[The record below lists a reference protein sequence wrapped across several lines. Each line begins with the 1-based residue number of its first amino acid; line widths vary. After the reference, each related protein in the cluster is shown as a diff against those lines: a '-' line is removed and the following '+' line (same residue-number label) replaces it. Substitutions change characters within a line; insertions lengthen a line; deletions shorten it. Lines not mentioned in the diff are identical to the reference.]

1 MEFGYSQNGF
11 NIQVPQRIAGVS
23 TVHVTLALVIIHVS
37 KQPDSFACHV
47 SELRSVQGLQEPYF
61 QLPVT
66 QEKPPT
72 VAFVWPWCLRVL
84 TVEHGC
90 HQPCCH
96 ALRINQNTYL
106 VREPHPQFI
115 GLIFSSVA
123 FERNEKG
130 RKLYCDISESIYNSK
145 LKLNGAIK

>member
-61 QLPVT
+61 
-66 QEKPPT
+66 
-72 VAFVWPWCLRVL
+72 
-84 TVEHGC
+84 
-90 HQPCCH
+90 
-96 ALRINQNTYL
+96 
-106 VREPHPQFI
+106 
-115 GLIFSSVA
+115 
-123 FERNEKG
+123 
-130 RKLYCDISESIYNSK
+130 
-145 LKLNGAIK
+145 